1 MNGHSSVHMNG
12 SQQPMMLRRMSP
24 VPGRPVSSVPVV
36 TRGQSPVTG
45 ARTPTVAPLVVNNSL
60 EVQAQ
65 VAHQMQALSIFS
77 SDNQTEPPPPYPM
90 GTAAMA
96 SGGGGT
102 APPSYSQTIAMR
114 QSPTLS
120 SASSEYR
127 RSPLLAYPN
136 MVMVAGSGM
145 VAVPNGIANHPA
157 SPLPAPT
164 APSPVNSILSGS
176 SRSSWSSQAFSAR
189 QAKTHSPVIM
199 QSVKSTQV
207 QKPVLQQA
215 HGVAH
220 GVATVPGHSPVEATP
235 PALVPRSG
243 QVTAAGQ
250 LNHCTAAPPSY
261 FDSIQP
267 KKSSGPPTPVPPAV
281 AASPVPMSSAIAASP
296 IPTTC
301 PPSYNASLQ
310 ARPGVSLQQRGL
322 SPAGFQAPSELPAP
336 PPYPSTAVSKHEQ
349 HCADPHL
356 VSATPIMARNSPVI
370 NTAKVVPNNANLV
383 RTMETKSGQAMLQ
396 RKYSPHLSETSS
408 TTSRSDSP
416 VSAASD
422 CPTISASPVQFMSG
436 VTPSNAMTL
445 GHDSGIVFSGD
456 RPVQFMSGVTPG
468 NAMAMG
474 DDSGIVFSGDQEMAP
489 PPPPPYKTVHYTSP
503 KPERKTYSRE
513 QDELR
518 IESKIKKYP
527 PQAFKFFMEQHV
539 ENVVKYYDDRRKR
552 RMQLEKEMVELEVDE
567 KKQELYR
574 KVLAVKESNF
584 IRLKRGK
591 MNKSQFKKIK
601 TIGLGAF
608 GTVHLVKKV
617 DGAMNHMNINQEQ
630 MFAMKTLKKSEVLMR
645 NQVAHVKAERDI
657 LAEADNDWIVKL
669 YHSFQVRSYFWSKLD
684 LNLTFVVAGYE

>member
-1 MNGHSSVHMNG
+1 MNGHAAVSGLMNG
-12 SQQPMMLRRMSP
+12 SQPPMMLRRMSP
-24 VPGRPVSSVPVV
+24 VPGRPVTSVPVV

-45 ARTPTVAPLVVNNSL
+45 ARTPTVAPMAVNNSL

-90 GTAAMA
+90 GTAALA
-96 SGGGGT
+96 TGAG

-114 QSPTLS
+114 QPPTLS

-136 MVMVAGSGM
+136 VMMVAGAGM
-145 VAVPNGIANHPA
+145 VGVATPA
-157 SPLPAPT
+157 SPLPGPT

-176 SRSSWSSQAFSAR
+176 SRSSWSSQAWSAR

-220 GVATVPGHSPVEATP
+220 GVAAGPGHSPVEAMP

-250 LNHCTAAPPSY
+250 LSNGAPHYPEVCTAAPPSY

-281 AASPVPMSSAIAASP
+281 AASPVPMSPVAT
-296 IPTTC
+296 PTTC
-301 PPSYNASLQ
+301 PPSYNASIQ
-310 ARPGVSLQQRGL
+310 AKGVSLQQRGL

-336 PPYPSTAVSKHEQ
+336 SPSQLSQLSQLPAPPPYPSTAVSKHEGQ
-349 HCADPHL
+349 CADPHL
-356 VSATPIMARNSPVI
+356 VSATPVMARHSPVI
-370 NTAKVVPNNANLV
+370 NTAKVVTNNANLV
-383 RTMETKSGQAMLQ
+383 RTMAPLQ
-396 RKYSPHLSETSS
+396 RKVSPLLSETSS
-408 TTSRSDSP
+408 ATSRSDSP

-422 CPTISASPVQFMSG
+422 CPTISASPVQFMS
-436 VTPSNAMTL
+436 PASEAQ
-445 GHDSGIVFSGD
+445 DSGVVFSGD
-456 RPVQFMSGVTPG
+456 NQ
-468 NAMAMG
+468 
-474 DDSGIVFSGDQEMAP
+474 DMAP

-513 QDELR
+513 QDEMR
-518 IESKIKKYP
+518 MESKIKKYP

-552 RMQLEKEMVELEVDE
+552 RMQLEQEMVKFGLDD
-567 KKQELYR
+567 KQQELYR
-574 KVLAVKESNF
+574 RVLAVKESNF
-584 IRLKRGK
+584 IRLKRAK

-601 TIGLGAF
+601 PIGSGAF
-608 GTVHLVKKV
+608 GDVSLVRKV
-617 DGAMNHMNINQEQ
+617 DGHMNHMNVNHEVKL
-630 MFAMKTLKKSEVLMR
+630 FAMKTLKKSEVLMR

-657 LAEADNDWIVKL
+657 LAEADNEWIGKL
-669 YHSFQVRSYFWSKLD
+669 YHSFQVGSWSWFKIRL
-684 LNLTFVVAGYE
+684 

>member
-24 VPGRPVSSVPVV
+24 VPGRPVTSVPVV

-45 ARTPTVAPLVVNNSL
+45 ARTPTVTPLVVNNSL

-96 SGGGGT
+96 SGGT

-136 MVMVAGSGM
+136 MMMVAGAGM

-207 QKPVLQQA
+207 QKPILQQA

-243 QVTAAGQ
+243 QAGQ
-250 LNHCTAAPPSY
+250 LTNGGPHYPEVCTAAPPSY

-301 PPSYNASLQ
+301 PPSYNDSLQ
-310 ARPGVSLQQRGL
+310 ANSLKQRGL
-322 SPAGFQAPSELPAP
+322 SPAGFHVPSELPAP
-336 PPYPSTAVSKHEQ
+336 PPYPSTAVSKHDQ
-349 HCADPHL
+349 HTADPHL

-370 NTAKVVPNNANLV
+370 NTAKVVTNNANLV

-416 VSAASD
+416 VSAVSD

-436 VTPSNAMTL
+436 VTSSNAMTM
-445 GHDSGIVFSGD
+445 GHV
-456 RPVQFMSGVTPG
+456 PEPH
-468 NAMAMG
+468 
-474 DDSGIVFSGDQEMAP
+474 DSGIVFSGDQEMAP

-513 QDELR
+513 QDEWR
-518 IESKIKKYP
+518 MESKIKKYP

-552 RMQLEKEMVELEVDE
+552 RMQLEQEMVKFGVDD
-567 KKQELYR
+567 KNQELYR
-574 KVLAVKESNF
+574 KVLALKESNF
-584 IRLKRGK
+584 IRLKRAK

-608 GTVHLVKKV
+608 GEVTLVKKV
-617 DGAMNHMNINQEQ
+617 DGSVNHMNVNQEQ

-669 YHSFQVRSYFWSKLD
+669 YHSFQVRFYFWSK
-684 LNLTFVVAGYE
+684 T

>member
-24 VPGRPVSSVPVV
+24 VPGRPVTSVPVV

-65 VAHQMQALSIFS
+65 VSHQMQALSIFS

-96 SGGGGT
+96 SGGT

-136 MVMVAGSGM
+136 MVMVAGAGM
-145 VAVPNGIANHPA
+145 VAVPHNGIAQHPA

-176 SRSSWSSQAFSAR
+176 SRSSWSSAAFSAR

-243 QVTAAGQ
+243 QAGQ
-250 LNHCTAAPPSY
+250 LTNGGPHYPEVCTAAPPSY

-301 PPSYNASLQ
+301 PPSYNDSLQ
-310 ARPGVSLQQRGL
+310 AKGLKQRGV
-322 SPAGFQAPSELPAP
+322 SPAGFQAPSDLPAP

-349 HCADPHL
+349 HGAADPHL

-370 NTAKVVPNNANLV
+370 NTAKVVTNNANLV
-383 RTMETKSGQAMLQ
+383 RTMESKSGQAMLQ

-416 VSAASD
+416 VSAVSD
-422 CPTISASPVQFMSG
+422 CPTISASPVQFMTSG
-436 VTPSNAMTL
+436 NAMTM
-445 GHDSGIVFSGD
+445 GHV
-456 RPVQFMSGVTPG
+456 PEPH
-468 NAMAMG
+468 
-474 DDSGIVFSGDQEMAP
+474 DSGIVFSGDQEMAP

-513 QDELR
+513 QDEWR
-518 IESKIKKYP
+518 MESKIKKYP

-552 RMQLEKEMVELEVDE
+552 RMQLEQEMVKFGVDD
-567 KKQELYR
+567 KNQELYR
-574 KVLAVKESNF
+574 KVLALKESNF
-584 IRLKRGK
+584 IRLKRAK

-608 GTVHLVKKV
+608 GEVTLVKKV
-617 DGAMNHMNINQEQ
+617 DGSVNTMNVNQEQ

-669 YHSFQVRSYFWSKLD
+669 YHSFQVRFYFWSSI
-684 LNLTFVVAGYE
+684 T